1 MKEMKQFKIR
11 SFTKFY
17 NFDRFQIVVRKRFR
31 FKIIYCNGY
40 KKLKDLDTS
49 IKRVFHTSF
58 TKEIESPSK
67 RCPPPGYFNTF
78 ISKTG

>member
-40 KKLKDLDTS
+40 KKLKDIDTS
-49 IKRVFHTSF
+49 YIH
-58 TKEIESPSK
+58 
-67 RCPPPGYFNTF
+67 
-78 ISKTG
+78 KTGVSYFFHKRN